1 MIAQQD
7 THIKKRRKD
16 KTEKQLN
23 DPVFAEM
30 QEIRFIWD
38 GFYGVIF
45 HAQVCLFA
53 HNFLSL
59 SNKKQL
65 ILMAPARGL
74 AGWPKK

>member
-30 QEIRFIWD
+30 QEIRFI
-38 GFYGVIF
+38 
-45 HAQVCLFA
+45 
-53 HNFLSL
+53 
-59 SNKKQL
+59 
-65 ILMAPARGL
+65 
-74 AGWPKK
+74 